1 MNYNAKIIIVDDHS
15 LFREGMKLLIEM
27 EGLGVVIAEAE
38 NGKVFLNLLKEL
50 NPDLVLMDIKMPVMG
65 GLEATV
71 KALANRP
78 NLKILALTMLSDK
91 DNYTSMM
98 NAGAMGYL
106 LKTSEK
112 QELEK
117 AIKTVIS
124 GKNYFSNDLIH
135 RLF

>member
-65 GLEATV
+65 GLEATI

-78 NLKILALTMLSDK
+78 KLKILALTMLSDK
-91 DNYTSMM
+91 DNYNSMM
-98 NAGAMGYL
+98 KAGAMGYL

-117 AIKTVIS
+117 AIRTVIA
-124 GKNYFSNDLIH
+124 GKNYFSEEFLH
-135 RLF
+135 RM

>member
-1 MNYNAKIIIVDDHS
+1 MNNNAKIIIVDDHS

-50 NPDLVLMDIKMPVMG
+50 NPDLVLMDIKMPVMD

-124 GKNYFSNDLIH
+124 GKNYFSNDLMH